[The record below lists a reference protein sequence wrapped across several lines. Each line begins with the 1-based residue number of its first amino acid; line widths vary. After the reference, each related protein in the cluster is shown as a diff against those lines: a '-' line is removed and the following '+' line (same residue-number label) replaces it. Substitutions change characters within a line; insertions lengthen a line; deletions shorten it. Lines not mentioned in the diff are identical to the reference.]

1 MSGDVNHEKI
11 SQDYLAHLELLNRP
25 ANLELV
31 QAMHSRH
38 LAQYSFNN
46 LSVVLAQNMPLD
58 VPYLFE
64 KIVVKGRGGYCF
76 EHNKLMME
84 VLQGL
89 GFEVRLL
96 LARVVY
102 NTDAD
107 KPRTHRM
114 TLLTLDEEQYIVD
127 VGFGRFGARFAVKL
141 ELGLE
146 QNLGDACYRIVQN
159 PKGNYCYQIYKDGAF
174 FTLYIFDLQAY
185 TEADCLLGHF
195 YSHQHPD
202 AAFVNNLVIS
212 IKPLNGIHSLRND
225 EYSYIQPHET
235 KLIKINHG
243 QQLHDILHEVF
254 KLDVDAVVA
263 EFLFSRFVKDKAHS

>member
-1 MSGDVNHEKI
+1 MLGEVNYEKI
-11 SQDYLAHLELLNRP
+11 AQDYLAHLELLNRP
-25 ANLELV
+25 ANIELV
-31 QAMHSRH
+31 QAIHSQH
-38 LAQYSFNN
+38 LAQFSFNN
-46 LSVVLAQNMPLD
+46 VPVVLAQNMPLD
-58 VPYLFE
+58 VPTLFE

-76 EHNKLMME
+76 EHNKLMMS

-114 TLLTLDEEQYIVD
+114 TLLTVNEEQYIVD
-127 VGFGRFGARFAVKL
+127 VGFGRFGARLAVKL

-146 QNLGDACYRIVQN
+146 QDLGDACYRIIENAQ
-159 PKGNYCYQIYKDGAF
+159 GNYCYQIYKDGDF
-174 FTLYIFDLQAY
+174 FTLYTFDLNTY
-185 TEADCLLGHF
+185 TESDCLLGHF
-195 YSHQHPD
+195 YSHQHPE

-212 IKPLNGIHSLRND
+212 IKPSNCIYSLRND
-225 EYSYIQPHET
+225 EYTHIQPHET
-235 KLIKINHG
+235 KTIKIHSG
-243 QQLHDILHEVF
+243 QQFHDILQQVF

-263 EFLFSRFVKDKAHS
+263 EFLYSRFVKDKAQ